1 VLFPSDSRF
10 LVGGLALALVA
21 LPGSAAL
28 AQDTATLN
36 VSATVAAECE
46 LSGGSLNFG
55 TYSAGEASEA
65 DTDFSYTCS
74 EGADITVTLD
84 GGGHE
89 QQGSRAMSGDGG
101 TLTYELYQDAGLS
114 DPWGI
119 GTDGLEVDDTV
130 GGQTSVPVYGR
141 IPSGQQVPPG
151 EYSDT
156 VQITLNVN

>member
-1 VLFPSDSRF
+1 VFAFDSRF
-10 LVGGLALALVA
+10 LTGGLALTLIV

-28 AQDTATLN
+28 AETATLN
-36 VSATVAAECE
+36 VSATVEATCQLDGA
-46 LSGGSLNFG
+46 SLNFG
-55 TYSAGEASEA
+55 TYSATEDSEA
-65 DTDFSYTCS
+65 DTDFSYTCT

-89 QQGSRAMSGDGG
+89 QQGTRAMSGDGG
-101 TLTYELYQDAGLS
+101 TLDYELFQDAGLS

-119 GTDGLEVDDTV
+119 GTAGLEVDETA
-130 GGQTSVPVYGR
+130 GGQQFVKVYGR
-141 IPSGQQVPPG
+141 IPAGQQVSPG